1 MEFFMNKDAKNGE
14 RAETNREPAEM
25 CSASALIV
33 AA

>member
-1 MEFFMNKDAKNGE
+1 MEKEAKNGE

-25 CSASALIV
+25 CSASTLIV